1 MSDASTAD
9 GDETVPGVSGSAQS
23 DSPQFAGGLL
33 RTSTVMAVGTTASRA
48 LGFARSAALAAAI
61 GVHLTSDTFTVANTV
76 PNIIYIL
83 LAGGVLNA
91 VFVPQLVRA
100 MKDPDGGQGYADR
113 LLTLAGLVLLGVTIA
128 ATALAPVLMAIFTSG
143 YSSADLAVA
152 TAFAF
157 WCLPQIFFYGVYTL
171 VGQVLNARGSFG
183 PMMWAPTVNNV
194 VAITG
199 ALAFLAFY
207 TVNPRDPSSLSTAG
221 IALLGATATLGVA
234 LQALVL
240 IPVLRRTGF
249 RYRPRFDFRGHGLG
263 KAGELAKWTL
273 LFVLVNQLAYL
284 VIVNLATNA
293 ATSRS
298 GEDFGLTVY
307 SNAFLI
313 FILPHSILTVSVV
326 TGLLPRMSRAVADGR
341 LDAVRDDLSTGWRL
355 TAVGTVF
362 VAALFVA
369 LGPDLTGV
377 LFAAN
382 NKPVDARF
390 IGTVTA
396 AFALGLPAFSAQYV
410 ALRGFYAQEDTRTP
424 FLLQVVIAATNVV
437 LALAAYAL
445 LPERLALV
453 GLALAYAATY
463 VVGLALSTA
472 VLRRRLGGVDG
483 RRVTRTVVRLVLA
496 VLPGA
501 IAAWGFSRALTG
513 WLGEGFVGSAVALGT
528 GGVVLLLGFLTIG
541 RALHIDELA
550 TVSATVRPTESP
562 DDSKKLTHPHWRAG
576 RSLKAGS
583 ATADLGGM
591 AGSPF
596 RSLRR
601 PGRHRPGLAHP
612 PRAVLRRR
620 RAGPVRRDLDR
631 HHGDDRGRPG
641 SYAALQAS
649 EAWQTNKSVQ
659 TGLQR
664 GRRRRGRGEP
674 GRRHR
679 HQGLQDRRRRH
690 RPPHRVPHRHD
701 ADRLPHRAD
710 QELGARRAPGAGTQ
724 RRLIARRD
732 PAQDR
737 RDSGGGRQHHL
748 RGPTMVQVLRRA

>member
-1 MSDASTAD
+1 VTDTPATGGGD
-9 GDETVPGVSGSAQS
+9 GSV
-23 DSPQFAGGLL
+23 GGLL

-48 LGFARSAALAAAI
+48 LGFVRSAALAAAI
-61 GVHLTSDTFTVANTV
+61 GVHLTADTFAVANTV

-113 LLTLAGLVLLGVTIA
+113 LLTLAGLVLLGVTVV
-128 ATALAPVLMAIFTSG
+128 ATALAPVLMALYTG
-143 YSSADLAVA
+143 DNYTHADVAVA

-157 WCLPQIFFYGVYTL
+157 WCLPQIFFYGIYTL
-171 VGQVLNARGSFG
+171 IGQVLNARGSFG
-183 PMMWAPTVNNV
+183 PMMWAPIVNNI
-194 VAITG
+194 VAIAG
-199 ALAFLAFY
+199 ALVFIGLY
-207 TVNPRDPSSLSTAG
+207 TVAPRNPSSLTTQG

-263 KAGELAKWTL
+263 KARDLAKWTL

-293 ATSRS
+293 ATANSS
-298 GEDFGLTVY
+298 DDFGLFVY
-307 SNAFLI
+307 SSAYLI

-326 TGLLPRMSRAVADGR
+326 TGLLPRMSRAAADGR

-362 VAALFVA
+362 VGALFVA

-377 LFAAN
+377 LFTAN
-382 NKPVDARF
+382 VSSGDARF

-437 LALAAYAL
+437 LALVAYSL
-445 LPERLALV
+445 LPHRLTLV
-453 GLALAYAATY
+453 GLALAYVGTY
-463 VVGLALSTA
+463 VVGLVLSTA

-483 RRVTRTVVRLVLA
+483 RRVTRTFVRLIVA

-501 IAAWGFSRALTG
+501 IAAWGFSRAITR

-528 GGVVLLLGFLTIG
+528 GGVVVLLGFLTIG
-541 RALHIDELA
+541 AALHIDELA
-550 TVSATVRPTESP
+550 TVRATVRS
-562 DDSKKLTHPHWRAG
+562 R
-576 RSLKAGS
+576 
-583 ATADLGGM
+583 
-591 AGSPF
+591 
-596 RSLRR
+596 
-601 PGRHRPGLAHP
+601 LAH
-612 PRAVLRRR
+612 
-620 RAGPVRRDLDR
+620 
-631 HHGDDRGRPG
+631 
-641 SYAALQAS
+641 
-649 EAWQTNKSVQ
+649 
-659 TGLQR
+659 
-664 GRRRRGRGEP
+664 
-674 GRRHR
+674 
-679 HQGLQDRRRRH
+679 
-690 RPPHRVPHRHD
+690 
-701 ADRLPHRAD
+701 
-710 QELGARRAPGAGTQ
+710 
-724 RRLIARRD
+724 
-732 PAQDR
+732 
-737 RDSGGGRQHHL
+737 
-748 RGPTMVQVLRRA
+748 